1 MNGFEFNKYFGETDI
16 SVFGNIIF
24 CKVTST
30 FIIVLLRVFPKI
42 FCILC
47 FWQKKVLVGWISAP
61 KLKHSTCNR
70 CKNECAFPYIST
82 KNTNLLQKVM
92 VWTFKKI
99 LAFGK
104 GVKSSFFMRNH
115 TSTCIITV
123 QHKLALA
130 GKIEKLC

>member
-30 FIIVLLRVFPKI
+30 FIFVLLRVFPKI

-82 KNTNLLQKVM
+82 KNTNLLQKCNGLGVPKNFAL
-92 VWTFKKI
+92 WEGGKI
-99 LAFGK
+99 EI
-104 GVKSSFFMRNH
+104 FMRKH